1 MPLHPQ
7 AEKLLEYMS
16 GIEEPYG
23 PDTDPVVQRAR
34 LETLAAL
41 VPVEMREPVHRVEDR
56 LVPGP
61 RGDIPVRI
69 YWPSAETGL
78 PILVFFHGG
87 GFVTGSVNV
96 HDGILRP
103 VVVAADCII
112 VSVDYGLAPEVPFP
126 GGVADCWAATQ
137 WVAEHAAELGG
148 DPARIAVGG
157 DSAGG
162 NLAAVVSLEAK
173 EAGGPP
179 LVFQLL
185 LYPVTTHDPESP
197 SIKENSTGYFL
208 EESDM
213 VWFSDKY
220 FGSEA
225 AAIALKEARDWR
237 AYPLLAPDVSGL
249 PPAFVITAEFD
260 PLRDQGE
267 QYAHLL
273 DAAGVPTVLR
283 RYDGMFHGFFGM
295 QRVLDTAN
303 ELLDDVV
310 AALRHAFGTDASGTA

>member
-7 AEKLLEYMS
+7 AQKLLEFMS
-16 GIEEPYG
+16 GLEEPYG
-23 PDTDPVVQRAR
+23 PDTDPAVARAR
-34 LETLAAL
+34 LETLAQT
-41 VPVEMREPVHRVEDR
+41 VPESMRDPVHRVEDR
-56 LVPGP
+56 LIPGP
-61 RGDIPVRI
+61 RGDVPVRV
-69 YWPSAETGL
+69 YRPSDETGL

-103 VVVAADCII
+103 VVTAADCVI

-126 GGVADCWAATQ
+126 GGVEDCWAATQ
-137 WVAEHAAELGG
+137 WVAEHAADLGG
-148 DPARIAVGG
+148 DPGRIAVGG

-162 NLAAVVSLEAK
+162 NLAAVVALEAK
-173 EAGGPP
+173 EAGGPD

-185 LYPVTTHDPESP
+185 LYPVTTHDPDSP
-197 SIKENSTGYFL
+197 SIKENSKGYFL

-220 FGSEA
+220 FGSEEA
-225 AAIALKEARDWR
+225 ALALREARNWR
-237 AYPLLAPDVSGL
+237 AFPLLAPDVTGL

-267 QYAHLL
+267 DYARLL
-273 DAAGVPTVLR
+273 QDAGVPTTLK

-295 QRVLDTAN
+295 QRVLDTSK
-303 ELLDDVV
+303 ELFDDVV
-310 AALRHAFGTDASGTA
+310 AALRAAFGTG